1 MIGGLYLAAY
11 LTLPDRIYGLSTVD
25 RTPTTAWICS
35 LAGLVSGCVIGF
47 ITEYYT
53 SHSYGPVREVA

>member
-11 LTLPDRIYGLSTVD
+11 LTLPDRIYGLSSVD

-53 SHSYGPVREVA
+53 SHSY